1 VMKTP
6 ANQAYLFFL
15 DTGDGVNPNKPS
27 ITFRIT
33 NPSTAYSRE
42 TVKEEIWYYAAG
54 TYDGKAIKIYIN
66 GELSNEVS
74 GGGQL

>member
-1 VMKTP
+1 MMKTP

-54 TYDGKAIKIYIN
+54 TYDGKAINYIN